1 MRTKLLIIAIVVLS
15 IVGCRSDAPTVDGTL
30 SNRTTTIGDLR
41 TMVGTSQGKIIDG
54 DVVVH
59 GRVTSSDKEGN
70 FWRSFT
76 VEDETGALEVL
87 IAERNLAT
95 IYPEGLLIALH
106 IKGCAACYRQGVL
119 QIGMPTEE
127 YDYYDATYIES
138 REMEERIIRR
148 SADVQPLTPR
158 LCRIADL
165 SEGDRGRL
173 IRVEGL
179 TLCHTT
185 SIDTLTGMSL
195 ADATWQGYALFKD
208 EHGDS
213 IAVYTSSDAHFATLP
228 IATTPLAITGI
239 VQWSKYDGGRE
250 CHHLKM
256 RYAADAS
263 EM

>member
-1 MRTKLLIIAIVVLS
+1 MRTRFLIIAITVLS
-15 IVGCRSDAPTVDGTL
+15 IVGCRSDVPTVDGTL
-30 SNRTTTIGDLR
+30 SDRTTTIADLR
-41 TMVGTSQGKIIDG
+41 TMVGTSQGRIIEG

-70 FWRSFT
+70 FWRSLM
-76 VEDETGALEVL
+76 VEDETGGLEVL

-95 IYPEGLLIALH
+95 IYPEGLLVALH

-119 QIGMPTEE
+119 QIGIPTEE

-158 LCRIADL
+158 LYRIADL

-185 SIDTLTGMSL
+185 SIDTLAGMSL

-208 EHGDS
+208 ERGDS
-213 IAVYTSSDAHFATLP
+213 IAVYTSSEAHFAKEA

-239 VQWSKYDGGRE
+239 VQWSKYNGGRE

-256 RYAADAS
+256 RYATDAI